1 MAFGLLYEIIWYWW
15 IYYLNNEP
23 QTYVLSI
30 FNASKNLSIKIFIN
44 LIANLLRVRDLW
56 TPDVKVKPIKSIV

>member
-1 MAFGLLYEIIWYWW
+1 MTFGLLYEIVWYWC

-30 FNASKNLSIKIFIN
+30 SNASKNLSIKIFIN
-44 LIANLLRVRDLW
+44 LIANLLRVRDPW
-56 TPDVKVKPIKSIV
+56 TPDVQVKPIESIV